1 MKAYKKEIS
10 NIILDFYVT
19 KICEINGIK
28 KSEVFKKTRKRE
40 LEDVKAMVAYL
51 AKKYYKVNYKN
62 ISDFFGLRQHG
73 TIMFAIKKIENLRN
87 LEPQIDD
94 VLNIC
99 EAINFNAE
107 LLLFYGFERED
118 NFIYFQKIDGVEIEV
133 ECNVVDGDY
142 TLSIQG
148 KNYADEHIFVKG
160 LSVFDIVII
169 TKNINYNPI
178 GVLINLLKN

>member
-19 KICEINGIK
+19 KICEIKGIK
-28 KSEVFKKTRKRE
+28 KSEVFKKIRKRE
-40 LEDVKAMVAYL
+40 LEDVRAMVAYL
-51 AKKYYKVNYKN
+51 AKKYYNVYYKN
-62 ISDFFGLRQHG
+62 ISDFFGFRQHG
-73 TIMFAIKKIENLRN
+73 TIMFAVKKIENLRN

-94 VLNIC
+94 VLNTC

-107 LLLFYGFERED
+107 LLLSYGFERKD
-118 NFIYFQKIDGVEIEV
+118 NFIYCQKFDGVEIVV
-133 ECNVVDGDY
+133 EYNVVDDDY

-148 KNYADEHIFVKG
+148 ENYADEHIFVKG

-178 GVLINLLKN
+178 GKIINLLKK